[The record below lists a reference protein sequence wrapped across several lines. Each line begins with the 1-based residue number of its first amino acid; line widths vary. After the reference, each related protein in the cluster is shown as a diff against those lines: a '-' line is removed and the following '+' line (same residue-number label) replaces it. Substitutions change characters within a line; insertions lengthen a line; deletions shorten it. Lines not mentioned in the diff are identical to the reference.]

1 MTPILLNFF
10 LKILNNDVVLIN
22 YYLRNKEL
30 LLIYFLN
37 LFFYFY
43 LSKLISNTL
52 KLNSLSLSITYFL
65 LSFFIFDLFTSF
77 ISQEIAFK
85 TSITIVLFI
94 WLVFL
99 TIKSNNK
106 NKILKLISIYI
117 ASLFINNRYFNNLKN
132 LDNYIE
138 LNTDVSVQWLKLA
151 ELISSKNY
159 HFAFTNN
166 IIDGQSLVLSH
177 VQSTVF
183 NINFYLRDFQFIRLN
198 SNIFLFFSLLLIF
211 DLNISKKNKIIAS
224 FSLLSLLLNSDWLT
238 YLFLDSLMLEGTV
251 SFLFAALVINLNKY
265 LTRKLNIKS
274 LAYFSFFSCLFFT
287 KQFISLISLFLIVY
301 VFLRYRNVNAL
312 IGLIFYFADF
322 IYKTIYTPNVEG
334 FELLNGTNSI
344 ELLRDVILFNN
355 LELSNIV
362 KIITQL
368 LIDRPVSYVI
378 FLFFVLNLFRIY
390 KYQLD
395 QPNLNLYFFII
406 VINFILIFL
415 LYAVWWKDFGIQSS
429 FRYIMNVFYLLFMGL
444 IKNFNYLEKKI

>member
-65 LSFFIFDLFTSF
+65 LSFFIFDLFASF

-274 LAYFSFFSCLFFT
+274 LTYFSFFSCLFFT

-444 IKNFNYLEKKI
+444 IKNFNDLEKKI

>member
-1 MTPILLNFF
+1 MSPVLLNFC
-10 LKILNNDVVLIN
+10 LKLLNNDVVLIN

-37 LFFYFY
+37 LLFYFY
-43 LSKLISNTL
+43 LSKLISHTL
-52 KLNSLSLSITYFL
+52 ALNSLSLSTTYFL
-65 LSFFIFDLFTSF
+65 LSFFIFDLFVSF
-77 ISQEIAFK
+77 ISKEILFK
-85 TSITIVLFI
+85 TSITIVLAI

-99 TIKSNNK
+99 SMKTINK
-106 NKILKLISIYI
+106 DRILKLIVIYI

-138 LNTDVSVQWLKLA
+138 LNTDVPLQWLKLA

-159 HFAFTNN
+159 YFAFTNN

-183 NINFYLRDFQFIRLN
+183 NLNFYLRDFQFIRLN
-198 SNIFLFFSLLLIF
+198 SNIFLFFSLLLIY

-224 FSLLSLLLNSDWLT
+224 FSIASLLLNSDWLT

-265 LTRKLNIKS
+265 LTKKLNMKS

-301 VFLRYRNVNAL
+301 VFLRYRNVNAM
-312 IGLIFYFADF
+312 IGLVFYFADY
-322 IYKTIYTPNVEG
+322 IYKIMYTPNVES
-334 FELLNGTNSI
+334 FELLNNTSSI
-344 ELLRDVILFNN
+344 ELLKDVLFFNN
-355 LELSNIV
+355 LEFSNII
-362 KIITQL
+362 KIISQL
-368 LIDRPVSYVI
+368 LIDRPVSYLI
-378 FLFFVLNLFRIY
+378 FLFLALNIFRIY
-390 KYQLD
+390 KYNLD
-395 QPNLNLYFFII
+395 KPDLNLYLFIV

-415 LYAVWWKDFGIQSS
+415 LYIVWWKDFGIQSS
-429 FRYIMNVFYLLFMGL
+429 FRYIMNVFYLLFIGL
-444 IKNFNYLEKKI
+444 IKNLNILEKKI

>member
-1 MTPILLNFF
+1 MSPVLLNFC
-10 LKILNNDVVLIN
+10 LKILNNDLVLIN

-37 LFFYFY
+37 LLFYFY
-43 LSKLISNTL
+43 LSKLISQTL
-52 KLNSLSLSITYFL
+52 ALNSLSLSTTYFL
-65 LSFFIFDLFTSF
+65 LSFFIFDLFVSF
-77 ISQEIAFK
+77 ISKEIPFK
-85 TSITIVLFI
+85 TSITIVLAI

-99 TIKSNNK
+99 SMKTINK
-106 NKILKLISIYI
+106 DRILKLIAIYI

-138 LNTDVSVQWLKLA
+138 LNTDVPLQWLKLA

-159 HFAFTNN
+159 YFAFTNN

-183 NINFYLRDFQFIRLN
+183 NLNFYLRDFQFIRLN
-198 SNIFLFFSLLLIF
+198 SNIFLFFSLLLIY

-224 FSLLSLLLNSDWLT
+224 FSIASLLLNSDWLT

-265 LTRKLNIKS
+265 LTKKLNLKS

-301 VFLRYRNVNAL
+301 VFLRYRNVNAM
-312 IGLIFYFADF
+312 IGLVFYFADY
-322 IYKTIYTPNVEG
+322 IYKIMYTPNVES
-334 FELLNGTNSI
+334 FELLNNTSSI
-344 ELLRDVILFNN
+344 ELLKDVLFFNN
-355 LELSNIV
+355 LEFSNII
-362 KIITQL
+362 KIISQL
-368 LIDRPVSYVI
+368 LIDRPVSYLI
-378 FLFFVLNLFRIY
+378 FLFLALNIFRIY
-390 KYQLD
+390 KYNLD
-395 QPNLNLYFFII
+395 QPDLNLYLFIV

-415 LYAVWWKDFGIQSS
+415 LYIVWWKDFGIQSS
-429 FRYIMNVFYLLFMGL
+429 FRYIMNVFYLLFIGL
-444 IKNFNYLEKKI
+444 IKNLNILEKKI

>member
-1 MTPILLNFF
+1 MSPVLLNFC

-37 LFFYFY
+37 LLFYFY
-43 LSKLISNTL
+43 LSKLISHTL
-52 KLNSLSLSITYFL
+52 ALNSLSLSITYFL
-65 LSFFIFDLFTSF
+65 LSFFIFDLFVSF
-77 ISQEIAFK
+77 ISKEIPFK
-85 TSITIVLFI
+85 TSITIVLAI

-99 TIKSNNK
+99 SMKTINK
-106 NKILKLISIYI
+106 DRILKLIAIYI

-138 LNTDVSVQWLKLA
+138 LNTDVPLQWLELA

-159 HFAFTNN
+159 YFAFTNN

-183 NINFYLRDFQFIRLN
+183 NLNFYLRDFQFIRLN
-198 SNIFLFFSLLLIF
+198 SNIFLFFSLLLIY

-224 FSLLSLLLNSDWLT
+224 FSIASLLLNSDWLT

-265 LTRKLNIKS
+265 LTKKLNLKS

-301 VFLRYRNVNAL
+301 VFLRYRNVNAM
-312 IGLIFYFADF
+312 IGLAFYFADY
-322 IYKTIYTPNVEG
+322 IYKIMYTPNVES
-334 FELLNGTNSI
+334 FELLNSTSSI
-344 ELLRDVILFNN
+344 ELLKDVLFFNN
-355 LELSNIV
+355 LEFSNII
-362 KIITQL
+362 KIISQL
-368 LIDRPVSYVI
+368 LIDRPVSYLI
-378 FLFFVLNLFRIY
+378 FLFLALNIFRIY
-390 KYQLD
+390 KYNLD
-395 QPNLNLYFFII
+395 QPDLNLYLFIV

-415 LYAVWWKDFGIQSS
+415 LYIVWWKDFGIQSS
-429 FRYIMNVFYLLFMGL
+429 FRYIMNVFYLLFIGL
-444 IKNFNYLEKKI
+444 IKNLNILEKKI

>member
-1 MTPILLNFF
+1 MSPVLLNFC
-10 LKILNNDVVLIN
+10 LKLLNNDVVLIN

-37 LFFYFY
+37 LLFYFY
-43 LSKLISNTL
+43 LSKLISHTL
-52 KLNSLSLSITYFL
+52 ALNSLSLSTTYFL
-65 LSFFIFDLFTSF
+65 LSFFIFDLFVSF
-77 ISQEIAFK
+77 ISKEIPFK
-85 TSITIVLFI
+85 TSITIVLAI

-99 TIKSNNK
+99 SMKTINK
-106 NKILKLISIYI
+106 DRILKLIVIYI

-138 LNTDVSVQWLKLA
+138 LNTDVPLQWLKLA

-159 HFAFTNN
+159 YFAFTNN

-183 NINFYLRDFQFIRLN
+183 NLNFYLRDFQFIRLN
-198 SNIFLFFSLLLIF
+198 SNIFLFFSLLLIY

-224 FSLLSLLLNSDWLT
+224 FSIASLLLNSDWLT

-265 LTRKLNIKS
+265 LTKKLNMKS

-301 VFLRYRNVNAL
+301 VFLRYRNVNAM
-312 IGLIFYFADF
+312 IGLVFYFADY
-322 IYKTIYTPNVEG
+322 IYKIMYTPNVES
-334 FELLNGTNSI
+334 FELLNNTSSI
-344 ELLRDVILFNN
+344 ELLKDVLFFNN
-355 LELSNIV
+355 LEFSNII
-362 KIITQL
+362 KIISQL
-368 LIDRPVSYVI
+368 LIDRPVSYLI
-378 FLFFVLNLFRIY
+378 FLFLALNIFRIY
-390 KYQLD
+390 KYNLD
-395 QPNLNLYFFII
+395 KPDLNLYLFIV

-415 LYAVWWKDFGIQSS
+415 LYIVWWKDFGIQSS
-429 FRYIMNVFYLLFMGL
+429 FRYIMNVFYLLFIGL
-444 IKNFNYLEKKI
+444 IKNLNILEKKI